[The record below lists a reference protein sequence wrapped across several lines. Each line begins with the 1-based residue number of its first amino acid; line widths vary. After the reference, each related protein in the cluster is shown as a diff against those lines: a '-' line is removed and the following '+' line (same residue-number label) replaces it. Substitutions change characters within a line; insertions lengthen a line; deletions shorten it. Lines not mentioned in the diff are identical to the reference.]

1 MDKKKVKPKKKVKIS
16 KEKKEQIENKLI
28 NPEVSTQ
35 EEIKKK
41 YKLNPFRVL
50 AYSFI
55 LVIFFSSA
63 ILVLFTTKESTQDA
77 VFKHNLQSL
86 IKQYKTSG
94 PSVELYRSL
103 FNLYQDKDKTIAY
116 LYIKDAY
123 KLLKN
128 NKSEIPKKVDIVKYL
143 FENSFKNNE
152 DVNNILEY
160 SIILFKYTN
169 PSNPEYFKNLQVL
182 VSLYSILGNYSQAE
196 KLLTS
201 YEEIYNKNLEIKY
214 ALTKFYL
221 DQKKYEKAYDKIFTV
236 IKYKE
241 SNKLQFNKND
251 VILYYQVLVNL
262 NKKEEAKNYLIS
274 SVKSLS
280 SSDLKEVLDYIVV
293 NYDFEGNG
301 FQDFK
306 NLINKISLIR
316 SEINS
321 YLNIDPYLNLEIG
334 RKLYLTKDK
343 KALAEIYFNKSLNT
357 SPDSLKKLI
366 SDYIY
371 NIKQEEAKKQN
382 LDDNKSIGTDLIKKI
397 R

>member
-116 LYIKDAY
+116 LYLKDAY

-128 NKSEIPKKVDIVKYL
+128 NKSEISKNIDIVKYL

>member
-35 EEIKKK
+35 EEIRKK
-41 YKLNPFRVL
+41 YRLNPFRVL

-128 NKSEIPKKVDIVKYL
+128 NKSEIPKNIDIVKYL

>member
-128 NKSEIPKKVDIVKYL
+128 NKSEIPKNIDIVKYL

>member
-50 AYSFI
+50 AHSFI

-116 LYIKDAY
+116 LYLKDAY

-128 NKSEIPKKVDIVKYL
+128 NKSEISKNIDIVKYL

-316 SEINS
+316 SEINA
-321 YLNIDPYLNLEIG
+321 YLNMDPYLNLEIG